1 MQFTQIALDER
12 MRELTQHGAGDFPIQ
27 FYIDELFRFPGQCIP
42 LHWHPELELWQARGG
57 DVTVQLGTESLT
69 LADGWAVFINADV
82 LHSFRQADAAQALG
96 CPNVVF
102 RDELIAPV
110 TSRIHR
116 LYVAPL
122 LAALPADMDAQERE
136 RLHHRLRAF
145 SASANNALRLG
156 SLFYMSALL
165 YPEDHKP
172 GQPDDMQVFIAS
184 LTD

>member
-122 LAALPADMDAQERE
+122 LADWQLPYIVFRPGGGLAGGVSPPPG
-136 RLHHRLRAF
+136 RAVQHAAGR
-145 SASANNALRLG
+145 SAG
-156 SLFYMSALL
+156 
-165 YPEDHKP
+165 P
-172 GQPDDMQVFIAS
+172 
-184 LTD
+184 

>member
-1 MQFTQIALDER
+1 MSATPRAALRQWLEQRHAAVMAAESRALACLEKGDLPGHTEG
-12 MRELTQHGAGDFPIQ
+12 MREKAG
-27 FYIDELFRFPGQCIP
+27 L
-42 LHWHPELELWQARGG
+42 
-57 DVTVQLGTESLT
+57 
-69 LADGWAVFINADV
+69 LAAIRED
-82 LHSFRQADAAQALG
+82 
-96 CPNVVF
+96 
-102 RDELIAPV
+102 
-110 TSRIHR
+110 
-116 LYVAPL
+116 VAPL

>member
-1 MQFTQIALDER
+1 MSATPRAALREWLEQR
-12 MRELTQHGAGDFPIQ
+12 HAAVMAAESRALACLEKGALPGHAEGMREKAG
-27 FYIDELFRFPGQCIP
+27 L
-42 LHWHPELELWQARGG
+42 
-57 DVTVQLGTESLT
+57 
-69 LADGWAVFINADV
+69 LAAIRED
-82 LHSFRQADAAQALG
+82 
-96 CPNVVF
+96 
-102 RDELIAPV
+102 
-110 TSRIHR
+110 
-116 LYVAPL
+116 VAPL